1 MKSIR
6 EAAMS
11 KEEPKKTFASSYPA
25 DNGMR
30 ATPNYNGYGE
40 DDWGIDEMF
49 PKSNYTPPNP
59 KAIFITFK
67 LQYTEI
73 GPESDPDNDLWN
85 ENIAETKAIE
95 IAYDKVE
102 ELLGKG
108 FESKYSVCFKAS
120 DNFDDYE
127 LEVEL
132 TPIN

>member
-11 KEEPKKTFASSYPA
+11 KEEPKEQKLFPSSYTG
-25 DNGMR
+25 GMR
-30 ATPNYNGYGE
+30 SKTNYNDY
-40 DDWGIDEMF
+40 DNDWGIDEMF
-49 PKSNYTPPNP
+49 PKTNYNPPNP
-59 KAIFITFK
+59 DAIFITFK

-73 GPESDPDNDLWN
+73 GPESDPDNDLWD

-102 ELLGKG
+102 EMLGKG
-108 FESKYSVCFKAS
+108 FESKYSVCFKAT
-120 DNFDDYE
+120 DNFDSYD

-132 TPIN
+132 TPNN